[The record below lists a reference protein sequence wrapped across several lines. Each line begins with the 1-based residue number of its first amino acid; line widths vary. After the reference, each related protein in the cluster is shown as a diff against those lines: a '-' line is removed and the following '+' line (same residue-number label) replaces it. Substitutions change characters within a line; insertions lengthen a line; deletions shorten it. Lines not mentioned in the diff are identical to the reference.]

1 MQNQLKSSF
10 IFINIWNRLWIMN
23 SIIEENIELKFKIW
37 IDDGTQNYYNNLFD
51 AWNCRT
57 MTRWTL
63 CSCWTLWCYLISVH
77 YQFIRAMTI
86 QCFISMKLWNS
97 SDKETWRKR
106 KKMIHI
112 ILRLAV
118 DTPPLF
124 MKDYF
129 ITPTTLKYEAQL
141 QQKGICKM
149 YYLENISNLETLNM
163 NMLSFQDFARL
174 ISRIPGS

>member
-1 MQNQLKSSF
+1 MM
-10 IFINIWNRLWIMN
+10 R
-23 SIIEENIELKFKIW
+23 
-37 IDDGTQNYYNNLFD
+37 
-51 AWNCRT
+51 
-57 MTRWTL
+57 
-63 CSCWTLWCYLISVH
+63 
-77 YQFIRAMTI
+77 
-86 QCFISMKLWNS
+86 
-97 SDKETWRKR
+97 
-106 KKMIHI
+106 I

-129 ITPTTLKYEAQL
+129 ITPTNLKYEAQL
-141 QQKGICKM
+141 QQKGPCKM